1 MEEIQSHGG
10 TGMFRRKLTIMLLV
24 SILLTGCLTG
34 CGTPAEETE
43 QEREDTHLQTME
55 EDPDLSYEVPVS
67 TPHILVNQ
75 LGYITESTKIAVF
88 CGSQLP
94 DQFEV
99 IDADTGKTVY
109 TGKLEKR
116 ELLDSDGDKIGYGD
130 FSQVELPGKY
140 YIEALLLGESY
151 SFQIADNLYD
161 DVLKEAVKQYYYNR
175 CGSTLTEEFAGSR
188 AHNACHTGYALLR
201 EDISVS
207 MDVSGGWHQDE
218 NGSKDVVRA
227 AENIGVLLLSYE
239 LFGDAFSDDMEIPE
253 SQNGIPDLLDEIRYE
268 TDWLMKMQ
276 NTKTGAVYA
285 GVTVY
290 ASAQGKP
297 SEIYVEPSSIEAV
310 ESFAMCLAGFSYLY
324 QDYDRKYAAT
334 CLKAA
339 ERAWKYAVLNQSE
352 DTQDP
357 WRFAA
362 AAELYRA
369 SGLQEFR
376 RYLEKCLAEE
386 SQADQKEQDDVPY
399 FFGNVTY
406 LMTKQPVKREYC
418 SERIVQLLQKVETLS
433 AQMKKE
439 PFYVQANEDQTNH
452 SELLQKM
459 LWMATVNHIITNYEY
474 ETIIENHLHYFM
486 GRNKLSISYIDDVGI
501 RNYKDYNESLGIMNQ
516 FDTDSRLIFMLGEI
530 ISNYE

>member
-1 MEEIQSHGG
+1 
-10 TGMFRRKLTIMLLV
+10 MFRKKLTIMVLV

-34 CGTPAEETE
+34 CGAQVAEAE
-43 QEREDTHLQTME
+43 QEREETPLQTME

-67 TPHILVNQ
+67 APHILVNQ
-75 LGYITESTKIAVF
+75 LGYITQSTKIAVF

-94 DQFEV
+94 DRFEV

-109 TGKLEKR
+109 TGKPEKR
-116 ELLDSDGDKIGYGD
+116 ESQDSCTDEIGYGD

-140 YIEALLLGESY
+140 YIEAPLLGDSY
-151 SFQIADNLYD
+151 SFQIADDLYD

-175 CGSTLTEEFAGSR
+175 CGITLTEEFAGSR
-188 AHNACHTGYALLR
+188 AHNACHTGHALLR
-201 EDISVS
+201 EDTSVS

-227 AENIGVLLLSYE
+227 AENISVMLLAYE
-239 LFGDAFSDDMEIPE
+239 LFGDVFSDDMELPE
-253 SQNGIPDLLDEIRYE
+253 SRNGIPDLLDEIRYE
-268 TDWLMKMQ
+268 TDWLLKMQ
-276 NTKTGAVYA
+276 NEETGAVYA
-285 GVTVY
+285 KVTVY
-290 ASAQGKP
+290 TSAQGKP
-297 SEIYVEPSSIEAV
+297 SVVYVEPSSMDAA
-310 ESFAMCLAGFSYLY
+310 ESFAMCLARFSYLY
-324 QDYDRKYAAT
+324 QDYDREYAMT

-339 ERAWKYAVLNQSE
+339 ERAFKYALVNQT
-352 DTQDP
+352 DDVQDS

-362 AAELYRA
+362 AAELYRV
-369 SGLQEFR
+369 SGQQECR
-376 RYLEKCLAEE
+376 YYLEKYLEE
-386 SQADQKEQDDVPY
+386 ELKNEQEQEGDLPC
-399 FFGNVTY
+399 FLGSVTY
-406 LMTKQPVKREYC
+406 LMTRRTVNREYC
-418 SERIVQLLQKVETLS
+418 SECIARLLQRAETLS

-459 LWMATVNHIITNYEY
+459 LWMATVNYIITNHEY

-516 FDTDSRLIFMLGEI
+516 FDADSRFIFMLGEI